1 MEVRNWYDIYCMVI
15 AFEKCW
21 QMNRFANGFELNKT
35 IYNSSSNTNAFKAYT
50 NALIVR
56 MLVPDSSRYD
66 TEYKYDE
73 DKQKYVN
80 VVDSLPKISDNSLG
94 TAKYIFR

>member
-1 MEVRNWYDIYCMVI
+1 
-15 AFEKCW
+15 
-21 QMNRFANGFELNKT
+21 MNRYAKGFELNKT
-35 IYNSSSNTNAFKAYT
+35 RYNTSSNTSAFKAYT

-73 DKQKYVN
+73 DNQKYVN
-80 VVDSLPKISDNSLG
+80 VVKSLPKITSDSLG
-94 TAKYIFR
+94 TSKYMLN

>member
-1 MEVRNWYDIYCMVI
+1 
-15 AFEKCW
+15 
-21 QMNRFANGFELNKT
+21 MNRYAKGFELNKT
-35 IYNSSSNTNAFKAYT
+35 RYNASSNTSAFKAYT

-73 DKQKYVN
+73 DKQKYVTVIN
-80 VVDSLPKISDNSLG
+80 SLPKITSDSLG
-94 TAKYIFR
+94 ISKYMLN

>member
-1 MEVRNWYDIYCMVI
+1 
-15 AFEKCW
+15 
-21 QMNRFANGFELNKT
+21 MNRYAKGFELNKT
-35 IYNSSSNTNAFKAYT
+35 RYNASSNTSAFKAYT

-73 DKQKYVN
+73 DKQKYVT
-80 VVDSLPKISDNSLG
+80 VVNSLPKITSDSLG
-94 TAKYIFR
+94 TSKYMLN

>member
-1 MEVRNWYDIYCMVI
+1 
-15 AFEKCW
+15 
-21 QMNRFANGFELNKT
+21 MNRYAKGFELNKT
-35 IYNSSSNTNAFKAYT
+35 RYNASSNTSAFKAYT

-73 DKQKYVN
+73 DKQKYVT
-80 VVDSLPKISDNSLG
+80 VVNSLPKITSDSLG
-94 TAKYIFR
+94 ISKYMLN

>member
-1 MEVRNWYDIYCMVI
+1 
-15 AFEKCW
+15 
-21 QMNRFANGFELNKT
+21 MNRYAKGFELNKT
-35 IYNSSSNTNAFKAYT
+35 RYNISSNTNAFKAYT

-73 DKQKYVN
+73 EQ
-80 VVDSLPKISDNSLG
+80 
-94 TAKYIFR
+94 

>member
-1 MEVRNWYDIYCMVI
+1 
-15 AFEKCW
+15 
-21 QMNRFANGFELNKT
+21 MNRYAKGFELNKT
-35 IYNSSSNTNAFKAYT
+35 RYNASSNTSAFKAYT

-73 DKQKYVN
+73 DEQKYVN
-80 VVDSLPKISDNSLG
+80 VVKSLTKNTSDSLG
-94 TAKYIFR
+94 TSKYMLN

>member
-1 MEVRNWYDIYCMVI
+1 
-15 AFEKCW
+15 
-21 QMNRFANGFELNKT
+21 MNRYAKGFELNKT
-35 IYNSSSNTNAFKAYT
+35 RYNISSNTNAFKAYT

-56 MLVPDSSRYD
+56 MLVPDRSRYD

-80 VVDSLPKISDNSLG
+80 VVDSLPKITLDSLG
-94 TAKYIFR
+94 ISKYISN

>member
-1 MEVRNWYDIYCMVI
+1 
-15 AFEKCW
+15 
-21 QMNRFANGFELNKT
+21 MNRYAKGFELNKT
-35 IYNSSSNTNAFKAYT
+35 RYNASSNTNAFKAYT
-50 NALIVR
+50 NVLIIR

-80 VVDSLPKISDNSLG
+80 VVDSLPKITLDSLG
-94 TAKYIFR
+94 ISKYISN

>member
-1 MEVRNWYDIYCMVI
+1 
-15 AFEKCW
+15 
-21 QMNRFANGFELNKT
+21 MNRYAKGFELNKT
-35 IYNSSSNTNAFKAYT
+35 RYNASSNTSAFKAYT

-73 DKQKYVN
+73 DEQKYVN
-80 VVDSLPKISDNSLG
+80 VVNSLPKITSDSLG
-94 TAKYIFR
+94 ISKYMLN

>member
-1 MEVRNWYDIYCMVI
+1 
-15 AFEKCW
+15 
-21 QMNRFANGFELNKT
+21 MNRYARGFELNT
-35 IYNSSSNTNAFKAYT
+35 SRYNKSSNTNAFKAYT

-73 DKQKYVN
+73 NKHEYVN
-80 VVDSLPKISDNSLG
+80 VVGSLPKITSYSLG
-94 TAKYIFR
+94 TSKYMLN

>member
-1 MEVRNWYDIYCMVI
+1 
-15 AFEKCW
+15 
-21 QMNRFANGFELNKT
+21 MNRYAKGFELNKT
-35 IYNSSSNTNAFKAYT
+35 RYNSSSNTNAFKAYT

-73 DKQKYVN
+73 DKQKYVT
-80 VVDSLPKISDNSLG
+80 VVNSLPKITSDSLG
-94 TAKYIFR
+94 ISKYMLN

>member
-1 MEVRNWYDIYCMVI
+1 
-15 AFEKCW
+15 
-21 QMNRFANGFELNKT
+21 MNRYAKGFELNKT
-35 IYNSSSNTNAFKAYT
+35 RYNTSSNTSAFKAYT

-73 DKQKYVN
+73 DEQKYVN
-80 VVDSLPKISDNSLG
+80 VVKSLPKITSDSLG
-94 TAKYIFR
+94 ISKYMLN

>member
-1 MEVRNWYDIYCMVI
+1 
-15 AFEKCW
+15 
-21 QMNRFANGFELNKT
+21 MNRYAKGFDVNKT
-35 IYNSSSNTNAFKAYT
+35 RDNTSSNTSAFKAYT

-73 DKQKYVN
+73 DEQKYVN
-80 VVDSLPKISDNSLG
+80 VVKSLPKITSDSLG
-94 TAKYIFR
+94 TTKYMLN

>member
-1 MEVRNWYDIYCMVI
+1 
-15 AFEKCW
+15 
-21 QMNRFANGFELNKT
+21 MNRYAKGFELNKT
-35 IYNSSSNTNAFKAYT
+35 RYNASSNTNAFKAYT
-50 NALIVR
+50 NVLIIR

-80 VVDSLPKISDNSLG
+80 VVDSLPKITSDSLG
-94 TAKYIFR
+94 TSKYMLN

>member
-1 MEVRNWYDIYCMVI
+1 
-15 AFEKCW
+15 
-21 QMNRFANGFELNKT
+21 MNRYAKGFELNKT
-35 IYNSSSNTNAFKAYT
+35 RYNASSNTSAFKAYT

-73 DKQKYVN
+73 DEQKYVT
-80 VVDSLPKISDNSLG
+80 VVNSLPKITSDSLG
-94 TAKYIFR
+94 ISKYMLN

>member
-1 MEVRNWYDIYCMVI
+1 
-15 AFEKCW
+15 
-21 QMNRFANGFELNKT
+21 MNRFANGCELNKT

-73 DKQKYVN
+73 NKQEYVN
-80 VVDSLPKISDNSLG
+80 VVGSLPKITSDSLG
-94 TAKYIFR
+94 TSKYMLN

>member
-1 MEVRNWYDIYCMVI
+1 
-15 AFEKCW
+15 
-21 QMNRFANGFELNKT
+21 MNRYAKGFELNKT
-35 IYNSSSNTNAFKAYT
+35 RYNTSSNTSAFKAYT

-73 DKQKYVN
+73 NKQKYVN
-80 VVDSLPKISDNSLG
+80 VVDSLPKITLDSLG
-94 TAKYIFR
+94 ISKYISN

>member
-1 MEVRNWYDIYCMVI
+1 
-15 AFEKCW
+15 
-21 QMNRFANGFELNKT
+21 MNRYAKGFELNKT
-35 IYNSSSNTNAFKAYT
+35 RYNSSSNTNAFKAYT

-73 DKQKYVN
+73 DEQKYVN
-80 VVDSLPKISDNSLG
+80 VVNSLPKITSDSLG
-94 TAKYIFR
+94 ISKYMLN

>member
-1 MEVRNWYDIYCMVI
+1 
-15 AFEKCW
+15 
-21 QMNRFANGFELNKT
+21 MNRYANGFELNKT
-35 IYNSSSNTNAFKAYT
+35 IYNSSLNTNAFKAYT
-50 NALIVR
+50 NALIVS
-56 MLVPDSSRYD
+56 MLVPDGARYD

-80 VVDSLPKISDNSLG
+80 VVDSLPKISSNSLG

>member
-1 MEVRNWYDIYCMVI
+1 
-15 AFEKCW
+15 
-21 QMNRFANGFELNKT
+21 MNRYAKGFELNKT
-35 IYNSSSNTNAFKAYT
+35 RYNASSNTSAFKAYT

-73 DKQKYVN
+73 DEQKYVN
-80 VVDSLPKISDNSLG
+80 VVKSLPKITSDSLG
-94 TAKYIFR
+94 TSKYMLN

>member
-1 MEVRNWYDIYCMVI
+1 
-15 AFEKCW
+15 
-21 QMNRFANGFELNKT
+21 MNRYANGFELNKT
-35 IYNSSSNTNAFKAYT
+35 IYNSSLNTNAFKAYT

-56 MLVPDSSRYD
+56 MLVPDGARYD

-80 VVDSLPKISDNSLG
+80 VVNSLPKISDNSLG

>member
-1 MEVRNWYDIYCMVI
+1 
-15 AFEKCW
+15 
-21 QMNRFANGFELNKT
+21 MNRYAKGFELNKT
-35 IYNSSSNTNAFKAYT
+35 RYNASSNTSAFKAYT

-73 DKQKYVN
+73 DK
-80 VVDSLPKISDNSLG
+80 
-94 TAKYIFR
+94 